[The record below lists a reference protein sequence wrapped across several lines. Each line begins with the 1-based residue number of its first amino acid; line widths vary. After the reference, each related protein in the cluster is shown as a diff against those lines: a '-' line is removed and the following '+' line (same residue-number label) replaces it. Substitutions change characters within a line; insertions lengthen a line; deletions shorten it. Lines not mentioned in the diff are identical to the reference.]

1 MLMRFSKI
9 SGIFEYLRHFRKPQA
24 FSKTSGIFEN
34 LRHFRKPQAFSKI
47 SWDSRNSFDNLV
59 RLIYLSNLSI
69 NQSIYLSNDYLC
81 ILKDAHEIFENLRH
95 FRISQAFSKTSGSLE
110 NLRHFRK
117 SQAFSKTS
125 GIFENLVGFSKQFR
139 QSRETDL
146 SIQSIYLSINQSI

>member
-9 SGIFEYLRHFRKPQA
+9 SGIFE
-24 FSKTSGIFEN
+24 N
-34 LRHFRKPQAFSKI
+34 LGHFRKPQAFSKI

-69 NQSIYLSNDYLC
+69 YQSIYLSNDYLC

-95 FRISQAFSKTSGSLE
+95 FRKPQAFSKISGIFE

-125 GIFENLVGFSKQFR
+125 GIFENLRHFRKPQAFSKNSWD
-139 QSRETDL
+139 SRNSFDNLVRLIYL
-146 SIQSIYLSINQSI
+146 SNLSINQSIYLMIIYVS

>member
-1 MLMRFSKI
+1 MPMRFSKT
-9 SGIFEYLRHFRKPQA
+9 SGIFENLRHIRKSQA

-34 LRHFRKPQAFSKI
+34 LVRFSKQFRQ
-47 SWDSRNSFDNLV
+47 SRETD
-59 RLIYLSNLSI
+59 LSI
-69 NQSIYLSNDYLC
+69 QSIYHSNDYLC
-81 ILKDAHEIFENLRH
+81 ILKDAHEIFQNLRH
-95 FRISQAFSKTSGSLE
+95 FRKSQAFSKTSGIFE

-146 SIQSIYLSINQSI
+146 SIQS